1 MENMVQGHNQSV
13 SEYVHELQ
21 ETFRMVG
28 ALIPEL
34 KVIGREDVALGM
46 FHILAETLHWI
57 HFSHGQL
64 PKKETMTSRS
74 TVNKTD
80 FWKWICHKT

>member
-1 MENMVQGHNQSV
+1 MQVKMENMVQGHNQSV

-46 FHILAETLHWI
+46 F
-57 HFSHGQL
+57 L

-80 FWKWICHKT
+80 FRKWICHKT